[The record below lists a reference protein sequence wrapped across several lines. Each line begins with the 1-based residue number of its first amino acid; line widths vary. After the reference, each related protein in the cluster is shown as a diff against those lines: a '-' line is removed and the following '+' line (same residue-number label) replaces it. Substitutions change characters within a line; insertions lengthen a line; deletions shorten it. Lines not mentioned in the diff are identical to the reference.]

1 MLVTLLSQSM
11 TVICL
16 FVFGAVLLVGS
27 IGAFLLYIP
36 FLPIAIVVVILLG
49 MALTFLIGARVGG
62 TQVLRLHL
70 IKQRI
75 RRLRLRRNAGS
86 KDVTSPPALAPSLDE

>member
-1 MLVTLLSQSM
+1 MTLLSKSA
-11 TVICL
+11 TVIWL
-16 FVFGAVLLVGS
+16 LLLGAVLLVGS
-27 IGAFLLYIP
+27 IAAFLLYIP
-36 FLPIAIVVVILLG
+36 FLPIAIVVVIVLG

-75 RRLRLRRNAGS
+75 RRLRLRRNAS
-86 KDVTSPPALAPSLDE
+86 SDDVNAPLALAAQLDE

>member
-1 MLVTLLSQSM
+1 MPRSETVTLLSKSV
-11 TVICL
+11 TILCL
-16 FVFGAVLLVGS
+16 LVLGAVLLTAS

-49 MALTFLIGARVGG
+49 LALTFLIGARVGG

-70 IKQRI
+70 IQQRI
-75 RRLRLRRNAGS
+75 RRLRLTRNTPDS
-86 KDVTSPPALAPSLDE
+86 

>member
-1 MLVTLLSQSM
+1 MTLLSKSA

-16 FVFGAVLLVGS
+16 MVLGAVLLVGS

-62 TQVLRLHL
+62 TQILRLHL

-75 RRLRLRRNAGS
+75 RRLRLGRNS
-86 KDVTSPPALAPSLDE
+86 PHDDVKAPLALAAPLDE